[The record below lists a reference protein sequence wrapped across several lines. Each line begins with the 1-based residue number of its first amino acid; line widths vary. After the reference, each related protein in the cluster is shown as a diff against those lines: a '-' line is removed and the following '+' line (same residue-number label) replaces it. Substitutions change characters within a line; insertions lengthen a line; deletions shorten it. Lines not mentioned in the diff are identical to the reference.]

1 MGIWVP
7 WFLGSRVGIGC
18 SQHDSSSA
26 LVCAEQ
32 GPAFQAVSKY
42 LLKTHDMLLT
52 ANVTLRRVFFG
63 SRSVILCSWFRFHF
77 YVEEVV
83 KAEIISA

>member
-1 MGIWVP
+1 MGIWAP
-7 WFLGSRVGIGC
+7 WFLGSSVGIDC
-18 SQHDSSSA
+18 SKHDSSST

-32 GPAFQAVSKY
+32 GLTFQAVSKY

-63 SRSVILCSWFRFHF
+63 PRSVILSSWFRFHF
-77 YVEEVV
+77 
-83 KAEIISA
+83 

>member
-1 MGIWVP
+1 MGIWDP

-18 SQHDSSSA
+18 SKHDSSST

-32 GPAFQAVSKY
+32 SPTFQAVSKY
-42 LLKTHDMLLT
+42 LLETHDMLLT

-63 SRSVILCSWFRFHF
+63 SRSVILYSWFHFHF
-77 YVEEVV
+77 QVEEVV